1 MSKVFRTEGV
11 DFRYLLLFYLL
22 TARRFHKKLLPE
34 VMTAITDKG
43 SCRLT
48 VAQLY
53 GIMSFDR
60 IPCGA
65 FQVAARDRYRCTH

>member
-43 SCRLT
+43 
-48 VAQLY
+48 
-53 GIMSFDR
+53 
-60 IPCGA
+60 PC
-65 FQVAARDRYRCTH
+65 